1 MNKNYTTHLICAPEL
16 PHTVAVALFHVEPGQ
31 IVPRDTLLLTLECKG
46 KTWPVLA
53 PETGEISSFMVGM
66 DEEVNTG
73 DLLLLM
79 EVEEEPTGFVYIE
92 PEDAPSPPIAPARNT
107 LIQPSSSNPL
117 KITPAAAQLAARL
130 GVDLSQVTANGL
142 TGEIGEREVEQYVR
156 DILLRWQQLKQWIN
170 E

>member
-1 MNKNYTTHLICAPEL
+1 MNKNFTTHLICAPDL

-46 KTWPVLA
+46 KTWPILA
-53 PETGEISSFMVGM
+53 PESGEISSFMVEM
-66 DEEVNTG
+66 DEEINTG

-79 EVEEEPTGFVYIE
+79 EVEEAPTGFLEIV
-92 PEDAPSPPIAPARNT
+92 PESSVQQIAPTPIRS
-107 LIQPSSSNPL
+107 LPSSSEL
-117 KITPAAAQLAARL
+117 KVTPAATQLAARL
-130 GVDLSQVTANGL
+130 GVDVSSVNANGL

>member
-1 MNKNYTTHLICAPEL
+1 MNKNFTTHLICAPDL

-31 IVPRDTLLLTLECKG
+31 TVPRDTLLLTLECKG
-46 KTWPVLA
+46 KTWPILA
-53 PETGEISSFMVGM
+53 PESGEISSFMVEM
-66 DEEVNTG
+66 DEEINTG

-79 EVEEEPTGFVYIE
+79 EVEEAPTGFLE
-92 PEDAPSPPIAPARNT
+92 IAPE
-107 LIQPSSSNPL
+107 PSTQQVAPAPIRPLLSSAL

-130 GVDLSQVTANGL
+130 GVDVSTVAANGL

>member
-1 MNKNYTTHLICAPEL
+1 MNKNYTTHLICAPDL

-31 IVPRDTLLLTLECKG
+31 IVARDTLLLTLECKG
-46 KTWPVLA
+46 NTWPILA
-53 PETGEISSFMVGM
+53 PESGEISSFMVEM
-66 DEEVNTG
+66 DEEINTG

-79 EVEEEPTGFVYIE
+79 EVEEAPTGFLE
-92 PEDAPSPPIAPARNT
+92 MPADPSTQQAAPAPIRP
-107 LIQPSSSNPL
+107 LPSSAL

-130 GVDLSQVTANGL
+130 GVDVSTVNANGL
-142 TGEIGEREVEQYVR
+142 TGEIGEREVEQYAR